1 MMFKERSKSEASV
14 GRPERGGGWGTER
27 DDREKRKHAR
37 DRGQM
42 AYVEGTE
49 RRPGGWRAEQRDV
62 QDEAGGRRQAGNMA
76 CWAWW
81 RDLSVGDCSGN
92 VHKAPSSSSSSEV
105 K

>member
-14 GRPERGGGWGTER
+14 GRPEWGWGAGR
-27 DDREKRKHAR
+27 DDREKRKQAR

-62 QDEAGGRRQAGNMA
+62 QDEAGGRRQAGNTHA
-76 CWAWW
+76 GPGG
-81 RDLSVGDCSGN
+81 VN
-92 VHKAPSSSSSSEV
+92 FP
-105 K
+105 

>member
-1 MMFKERSKSEASV
+1 MFKRCLRRDPKAKPAWAGQNGV
-14 GRPERGGGWGTER
+14 GGWRAGR

-62 QDEAGGRRQAGNMA
+62 QDEAGGRWQAGNTA

-81 RDLSVGDCSGN
+81 SDLSVGDCSGN
-92 VHKAPSSSSSSEV
+92 VDNARSTLIL
-105 K
+105 